1 MKEGPM
7 EPKNAAKR
15 TAGRDDHPEDEHES
29 AKVEGEGEDTGSG
42 DPEEGAAVA
51 ELDLDDIDA
60 PFDPDFAGGEAWELD
75 ALAVDDGVEEDADE
89 PVDDEFD
96 DEAEMNLLHEL
107 GIDLDAPDGESDVD
121 LELDISHEDPAD
133 DGVAA

>member
-1 MKEGPM
+1 M

-29 AKVEGEGEDTGSG
+29 DKLEPDETGVS
-42 DPEEGAAVA
+42 DPEEEGAAVP

-60 PFDPDFAGGEAWELD
+60 PFDPDFAGAEAWELD
-75 ALAVDDGVEEDADE
+75 ALALDDGVEDDHDE
-89 PVDDEFD
+89 PVDDEFE
-96 DEAEMNLLHEL
+96 DEAEMNLLQEL
-107 GIDLDAPDGESDVD
+107 GIDLDAPDGEPGVD
-121 LELDISHEDPAD
+121 MELDIARDDSAD